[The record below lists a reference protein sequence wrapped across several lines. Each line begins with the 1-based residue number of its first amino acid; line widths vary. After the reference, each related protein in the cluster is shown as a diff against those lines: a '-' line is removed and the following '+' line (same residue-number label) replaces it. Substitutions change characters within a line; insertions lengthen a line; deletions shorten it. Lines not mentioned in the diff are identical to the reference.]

1 MNEAFAKGLPAVE
14 ADVRQVYVLP
24 GEVKA
29 STAPTRFV
37 TILGSCVAV
46 CLYDPVR
53 RVGGINHF
61 LLPGPPPEGERE
73 PLRWGEASIKALFE
87 QVLGLGASTRF
98 LQAKIFGG
106 AQISTRDVP
115 GQFRIGERN
124 VELALAEVGRRGV
137 ELRNKSVGGHTGLK
151 IAFES
156 HTGMVWVKELSRTV
170 PPEPRQSPPKPG
182 N

>member
-1 MNEAFAKGLPAVE
+1 MNDAAATRLPAVQT
-14 ADVRQVYVLP
+14 DMQQVYVLP
-24 GEVKA
+24 GEVRA
-29 STAPTRFV
+29 TAAPTRFV

-61 LLPGPPPEGERE
+61 LLPGTPPAGERE
-73 PLRWGEASIKALFE
+73 PLRWGEASIAALFE
-87 QVLGLGASTRF
+87 QVISYGANAGF

-106 AQISTRDVP
+106 AQISPRDVP

-124 VELALAEVGRRGV
+124 VELALREIRRRGV
-137 ELRNKSVGGHTGLK
+137 ELRNRSVGGHTGLK

-156 HTGMVWVKELSRTV
+156 HTGTVWVKELVRTAS
-170 PPEPRQSPPKPG
+170 ETR
-182 N
+182 